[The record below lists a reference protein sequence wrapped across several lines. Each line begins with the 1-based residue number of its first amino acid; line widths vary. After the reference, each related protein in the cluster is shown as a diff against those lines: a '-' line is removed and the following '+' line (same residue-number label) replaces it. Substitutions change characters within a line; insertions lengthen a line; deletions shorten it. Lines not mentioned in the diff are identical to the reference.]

1 MDRCVNCGLAT
12 GRCNTIGKRVLLD
25 QATLSVIREWCA
37 PEPVNNN
44 DYACQAC
51 WDLAQ
56 GVVLGRRSIDEPRPV
71 GHSTV
76 CLRCGRSLSSQR
88 VTHQLQTNSPRELR
102 IFNVIREWIMPQTVS

>member
-1 MDRCVNCGLAT
+1 MDRYVNCGIAT

-51 WDLAQ
+51 WNLAQ
-56 GVVLGRRSIDEPRPV
+56 EVVLGRRSIDEPRPV
-71 GHSTV
+71 GHFTV
-76 CLRCGRSLSSQR
+76 DVRC
-88 VTHQLQTNSPRELR
+88 HHNSPTS
-102 IFNVIREWIMPQTVS
+102 N